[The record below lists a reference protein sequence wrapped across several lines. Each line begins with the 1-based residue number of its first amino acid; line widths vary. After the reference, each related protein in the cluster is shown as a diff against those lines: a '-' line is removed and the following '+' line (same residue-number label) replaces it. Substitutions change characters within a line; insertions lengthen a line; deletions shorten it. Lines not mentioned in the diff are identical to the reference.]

1 MARRERSEARAEAR
15 ARAKSARGAALTAKD
30 AELISRGI
38 DRELRRD
45 RREADRNP
53 VPRILVDGADG
64 TTEARAALVRR
75 LAEISAVEHGASSG
89 TGNATAADA
98 MSESHF
104 SITVTRIRMRGS
116 MNLEFLDGHFE
127 RTNAHLSGHFC
138 GPWGPLSRPAPPT
151 VRVAARRGRM
161 ARLLPYVD
169 GCEAIV
175 FVVSLL
181 DALEAPE
188 AAAAAAA
195 DNDGRFAPFDD
206 AVQVFRDLIESAQ
219 RWDQVYGRQAGAYG
233 EVPIALF
240 LTDAD
245 ELAERLESGGRLSAE
260 ARELAAWGDRT
271 DHRRWV
277 ELAARRRPSSSTAEV
292 ADDCKPALQLQS
304 EVVDGVI
311 ARFRGAC
318 DDPDRLYA
326 YRVKEAPGNLDEA
339 TGRSLTTALMQ
350 IVFERQFQYD
360 FGGLM

>member
-1 MARRERSEARAEAR
+1 M
-15 ARAKSARGAALTAKD
+15 
-30 AELISRGI
+30 
-38 DRELRRD
+38 
-45 RREADRNP
+45 
-53 VPRILVDGADG
+53 
-64 TTEARAALVRR
+64 
-75 LAEISAVEHGASSG
+75 EHGAASG
-89 TGNATAADA
+89 TADATAADA

-104 SITVTRIRMRGS
+104 SITVTRVRMRGA

-127 RTNAHLSGHFC
+127 RPNARHTGGHFC

-151 VRVAARRGRM
+151 VREAARRGRV
-161 ARLLPYVD
+161 ARLMPYVD

-181 DALEAPE
+181 DALETRAVGESPVPLPPPTT
-188 AAAAAAA
+188 
-195 DNDGRFAPFDD
+195 RTRRPAPFDD
-206 AVQVFRDLIESAQ
+206 AVQVFRDLIEITQ

-260 ARELAAWGDRT
+260 ARELADSGDRT

-277 ELAARRRPSSSTAEV
+277 EMAARVRPSSSTV
-292 ADDCKPALQLQS
+292 AVGDECKPALVLQS

-318 DDPDRLYA
+318 DDPERLYA
-326 YRVKEAPGNLDEA
+326 YRVRRRPASSTRPRGA
-339 TGRSLTTALMQ
+339 A
-350 IVFERQFQYD
+350 
-360 FGGLM
+360 